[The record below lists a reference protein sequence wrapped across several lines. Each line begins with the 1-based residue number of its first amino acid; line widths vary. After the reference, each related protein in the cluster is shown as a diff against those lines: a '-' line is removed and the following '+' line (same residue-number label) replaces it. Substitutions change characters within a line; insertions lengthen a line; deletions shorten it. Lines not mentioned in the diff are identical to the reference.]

1 MFHLQHI
8 YITYEKKL
16 PFIDIVNK
24 SGLLM
29 FNGSSAMKVPG
40 GSGQLGALKLVVVLP
55 VHCCEKGAGEL
66 WLIYE
71 QH

>member
-1 MFHLQHI
+1 MFNLQHK

-29 FNGSSAMKVPG
+29 LSYLLNSRVPWVNIYHGPTSSAENTMD
-40 GSGQLGALKLVVVLP
+40 
-55 VHCCEKGAGEL
+55 
-66 WLIYE
+66 
-71 QH
+71 

>member
-1 MFHLQHI
+1 MFNLQHI

-29 FNGSSAMKVPG
+29 KVDAYYRRPL
-40 GSGQLGALKLVVVLP
+40 SGIQLKVLGCLYAL
-55 VHCCEKGAGEL
+55 GTGNS
-66 WLIYE
+66 
-71 QH
+71 QF